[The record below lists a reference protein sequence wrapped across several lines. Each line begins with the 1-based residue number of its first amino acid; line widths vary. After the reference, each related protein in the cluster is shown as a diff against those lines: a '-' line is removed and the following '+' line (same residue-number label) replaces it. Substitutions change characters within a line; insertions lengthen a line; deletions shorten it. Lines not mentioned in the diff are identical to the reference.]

1 LIKLT
6 ELAYNISMKKWTA
19 KNIKSLR
26 KQLKVSQTSFGELL
40 GVTRNYIYYL
50 ERGEKEPSKT
60 LCLLFNCVEKE
71 YKKKGE

>member
-1 LIKLT
+1 
-6 ELAYNISMKKWTA
+6 MKKWNA

-26 KQLKVSQTSFGELL
+26 KQFKVSQTSFGELL

-60 LCLLFNCVEKE
+60 LRLLLSCVEKE